1 MNAYISCTLNRHILA
16 MNKKIHD
23 NTLMNLLHD
32 IVAGDPT
39 KLVNVVIEIP
49 IGSQTKFEYHDD
61 VKTIVVDRFLYTAF
75 SYPFNY
81 GFIPQTWSDDEDA
94 LDIVVLSS
102 QPIPTGVV
110 IECRVI
116 GMINTEDEEG
126 GDPKLI
132 AVPKAKIDPV
142 YADIDD
148 VSKLPEHIKA
158 KVTHFY
164 ENYKTIE
171 PGKWVKITGWT
182 GKDEAVKTVEES
194 IKRYQQHFKK

>member
-1 MNAYISCTLNRHILA
+1 
-16 MNKKIHD
+16 
-23 NTLMNLLHD
+23 MNLLHD
-32 IVAGDPT
+32 IPAGDPQ

-61 VKTIVVDRFLYTAF
+61 LKTIVVDRFLYTAF
-75 SYPFNY
+75 TYPFNY
-81 GFIPQTWSDDEDA
+81 GFIPQTWSEDEDA

-102 QPIPTGVV
+102 QPVPTGVV

-116 GMINTEDEEG
+116 GMIRTSDEEG
-126 GDPKLI
+126 EDPKLI

-142 YADIDD
+142 FADIDD
-148 VSKLPEHIKA
+148 VEKLPEYLKA

-171 PGKWVKITGWT
+171 PGKWVKILGWT
-182 GKDEAVKTVEES
+182 GKEEAVKTVEES
-194 IKRYQQHFKK
+194 IKRYQEHFKK

>member
-1 MNAYISCTLNRHILA
+1 
-16 MNKKIHD
+16 
-23 NTLMNLLHD
+23 MNLLHD
-32 IVAGDPT
+32 IPAGDAKT
-39 KLVNVVIEIP
+39 LVNVVIEIP
-49 IGSQTKFEYHDD
+49 IGSQTKFEYHETH
-61 VKTIVVDRFLYTAF
+61 KTIVVDRFLYTAF
-75 SYPFNY
+75 TYPFNY
-81 GFIPQTWSDDEDA
+81 GFIPQTWSEDEDA

-116 GMINTEDEEG
+116 GMINTKDEEG
-126 GDPKLI
+126 EDPKLI

-148 VSKLPEHIKA
+148 VEKLPAHLKA

-171 PGKWVKITGWT
+171 PGKWVKITGWV
-182 GKDEAVKTVEES
+182 GKEEAIKTVEES
-194 IKRYQQHFKK
+194 IKRYQEHFKK

>member
-1 MNAYISCTLNRHILA
+1 
-16 MNKKIHD
+16 
-23 NTLMNLLHD
+23 MNLLHD
-32 IVAGDPT
+32 ISSGDPQ

-49 IGSQTKFEYHDD
+49 FGSQTKFEYHDD
-61 VKTIVVDRFLYTAF
+61 LKTIVVDRFLYTAF

-81 GFIPQTWSDDEDA
+81 GFIPQTWSEDEDA

-116 GMINTEDEEG
+116 GMIRTEDEEG
-126 GDPKLI
+126 EDPKLI

-148 VSKLPEHIKA
+148 IEKLPPYLKNKI
-158 KVTHFY
+158 THFY

-171 PGKWVKITGWT
+171 PGKWVKITGWV
-182 GKDEAVKTVEES
+182 GKDEAIKTVEES
-194 IKRYQQHFKK
+194 IKRYQERFKK